1 MPAQEPSM
9 NDHSPRPEIMSL
21 AQALYEANP
30 AVGWNPKWENL
41 DPIQRMWWTNY
52 ERLVRNY
59 LEAETHRDSAESHQN
74 FAETNQRVKESMSA
88 S

>member
-1 MPAQEPSM
+1 M

-41 DPIQRMWWTNY
+41 DPMQRLWWTNY

-59 LEAETHRDSAESHQN
+59 LEAEARRDATDARQN
-74 FAETNQRVKESMSA
+74 FTETNPHLKKAMSA